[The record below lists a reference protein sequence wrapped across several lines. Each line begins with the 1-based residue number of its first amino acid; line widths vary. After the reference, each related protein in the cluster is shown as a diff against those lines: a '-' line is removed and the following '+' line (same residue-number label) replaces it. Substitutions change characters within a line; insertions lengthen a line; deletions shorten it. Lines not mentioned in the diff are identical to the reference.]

1 MTYAFWPSFKPVHL
15 ILFLYG
21 LLVVGYG
28 WLNPL
33 FEAPDEHHHYFTVEY
48 IATHWQL
55 PAVTASADGWMRQ
68 EAAQPPLYYLLGAA
82 LITPLR
88 VDPAG
93 TRAAI
98 QTNPYVQLGDPTVT
112 LNFNAF
118 IHQAEASYALAAHL
132 LRLLS
137 GLMGAGTLL
146 SIYASGRLL
155 WPARPERAWLAMGL
169 VAFLPQFLFIQAA
182 ISNDP
187 LITLLCAATLWQLL
201 RLWHLNNLSPK
212 NLFFVG
218 LTIGLAALTK
228 NQAILLLLFALFFL
242 VVLVV
247 RLSMPVERFS
257 KIALPILQLLLWVVL
272 PVLLMA
278 GWLWWR
284 NWQLYGDFTAT
295 NQFIRLAGGDRHFTL
310 AQVWAMRQVV
320 WVSLVARFGWMN
332 VAPAGWVYQLWNG
345 LVGLALVG
353 LVWQRPT
360 WKQPLALLLLGWCG
374 LVLAGLVQFMLR
386 TPAEQGRLLFPALLP
401 LALGLAVGLDGF
413 GQRWLNGLSLGAA
426 LLTAVWGLVVVIPQA
441 YATTGPVQTI
451 PAGAT
456 PLQAEMGQGL
466 QLLAVE
472 IETATARPG
481 DDVILTLYW
490 QANTPLTAPPVVET
504 RLLGRDY
511 APIGEVIG
519 YHGRG
524 LSPANSWAT
533 GQIMADRFT
542 IRLAANAQ
550 APTLVRPFV
559 QVDGLQE
566 VQAGELLL
574 LPAVWPAA
582 IPPLI
587 QFEGGLELAA
597 VVVDPPTARP
607 EQTIT
612 VNLTWQTTGSPGRDL
627 TTFVH
632 LLDPANN
639 PIAQGDRPPLNGNYP
654 TRLWQAGQQFT
665 DQYELL
671 VPAGAPAGSYTIWLG
686 LYDPLTSLRQPL
698 FLSGQRQA
706 NDAYRVGELRVEP

>member
-1 MTYAFWPSFKPVHL
+1 MTYAFWPNFKPVYL
-15 ILFLYG
+15 ILLLYG

-28 WLNPL
+28 WRNPL

-55 PAVTASADGWMRQ
+55 PAVADEADGWMRQ

-82 LITPLR
+82 LIAPLR

-118 IHQAEASYALAAHL
+118 IQPTGASYALAAHL

-146 SIYASGRLL
+146 CIYGSGRLL
-155 WPARPERAWLAMGL
+155 WPNRPARAWLAMAL

-228 NQAILLLLFALFFL
+228 NQGLLLLLFALFFL
-242 VVLVV
+242 GVMAV
-247 RLSMPVERFS
+247 RLSRPGLIPQSLLYV
-257 KIALPILQLLLWVVL
+257 ALPTLLL
-272 PVLLMA
+272 A

-295 NQFIRLAGGDRHFTL
+295 NQFIRLAGGDRHFSL
-310 AQVWAMRQVV
+310 AQVWATRQVV
-320 WVSLVARFGWMN
+320 WVSFVARFGWMN
-332 VAPAGWVYQLWNG
+332 VAPAGWLYQLWNG
-345 LVGLALVG
+345 LVGLALLG
-353 LVWQRPT
+353 LLWQRPH
-360 WKQPLALLLLGWCG
+360 WKQPLAALLIGWCG

-401 LALGLAVGLDGF
+401 LALGMAAGLDGF
-413 GQRWLNGLSLGAA
+413 GRRWLPGLAVGGA
-426 LLTAVWGLVVVIPQA
+426 LFSAVWGVMVVIPQA
-441 YATTGPVQTI
+441 YATAQPIQTI
-451 PAGAT
+451 PAGAI
-456 PLQAEMGQGL
+456 PVQANMGDGL
-466 QLLAVE
+466 ALLAVE
-472 IETATARPG
+472 IATLTARPG

-490 QANTPLTAPPVVET
+490 QANGPLAAPPVVET

-524 LSPANSWAT
+524 LSPANGWVT

-542 IRLAANAQ
+542 VRLAPNPQ
-550 APTLVRPFV
+550 PPTLVRPFV
-559 QVDGLQE
+559 RVNGSAA
-566 VQAGELLL
+566 VPAGELLL
-574 LPAVWPAA
+574 LPATWPAA
-582 IPPLI
+582 APPLA
-587 QFEGGLELAA
+587 QFEGGLELVA
-597 VVVDPPTARP
+597 VRLEPPTARP

-612 VNLTWQTTGSPGRDL
+612 VHLTWQTTGSPGRDL

-632 LLDPANN
+632 LLDQANN
-639 PIAQGDRPPLNGNYP
+639 PIAQGDRPPLNGDYP
-654 TRLWQAGQQFT
+654 TRLWQAGQQFDDSYPLT
-665 DQYELL
+665 
-671 VPAGAPAGSYTIWLG
+671 VPAGVPAGTYTIWLG
-686 LYDPLTSLRQPL
+686 LYDPLTRLRQPL
-698 FLSGQRQA
+698 FLAGQRQA
-706 NDAYRVGELRVEP
+706 NDAYPAGFLRVIAEETNDNP